1 MGQPVRRRDFITL
14 AGSAAAWPLAARANS
29 LAMPVIGFLG
39 SASPQSY
46 THVVTAFRQGLKQTG
61 YIEGRNIAIEFRWAQ
76 NEIGRLPALA
86 ADLVSRGVAV
96 IAASSTPASL
106 AAKAATTAIPIVFEI
121 GFDPV
126 DVGLV
131 ASLNQPGSNVTGV
144 TNLGVEV
151 AQKQLELLHE
161 LIPAATSMGFLVNL
175 ANRNMA
181 ERLLQDA
188 QRAARKLGLQLHVL
202 NASTEGDFDAVFE
215 RLVQLRPAALAIG
228 TETLF
233 VSRSRELGALTVHH
247 AIPASFALRE
257 FAIAGGLVSYGGSIT
272 DAHRLA
278 GFYVGRVLKGD
289 KPADLPVL
297 RATKMELVINLKTA
311 RTLGLTVP
319 LTLQAIADDVIE

>member
-1 MGQPVRRRDFITL
+1 MRRRDFITL
-14 AGSAAAWPLAARANS
+14 AGSAAAWPLGARANPF
-29 LAMPVIGFLG
+29 AMPVIGFLG

-61 YIEGRNIAIEFRWAQ
+61 YIEGQNIAIEFRWAQ
-76 NEIGRLPALA
+76 NEMGRLPALA
-86 ADLVSRGVAV
+86 ADLVSRDVAV
-96 IAASSTPASL
+96 IAASSTPASF
-106 AAKAATTAIPIVFEI
+106 AAKAATTTIPIVFEV

-161 LIPAATSMGFLVNL
+161 LIPAATSIAFLVNL
-175 ANRNMA
+175 ANRTMA
-181 ERLLQDA
+181 ERLSQDA

-202 NASTEGDFDAVFE
+202 NASTEGDFNAVFE
-215 RLVQLRPAALAIG
+215 RLVQLRPVALAIG

-233 VSRSRELGALTVHH
+233 VNRSRELGALTVRH

-257 FAIAGGLVSYGGSIT
+257 FAQAGGLVSYGGSIT

-319 LTLQAIADDVIE
+319 LTLQAIADEVIE

>member
-1 MGQPVRRRDFITL
+1 VRRRDFITL
-14 AGSAAAWPLAARANS
+14 AGSAAAWPLAAPANP

-46 THVVTAFRQGLKQTG
+46 THVVTAFRQGLKQAG
-61 YIEGRNIAIEFRWAQ
+61 YIEGQNIAIEFRWAQ
-76 NEIGRLPALA
+76 NEMGRLPALA

-96 IAASSTPASL
+96 IAASSTPASF
-106 AAKAATTAIPIVFEI
+106 AAKAATTTIPIVFEV
-121 GFDPV
+121 GFDRV

-161 LIPAATSMGFLVNL
+161 LIPAGTSMAFLVNL
-175 ANRNMA
+175 ANRTMA
-181 ERLLQDA
+181 ERLSQDA

-215 RLVQLRPAALAIG
+215 RLVQLRPVALAIG

-233 VSRSRELGALTVHH
+233 VNRSRELGALTVRH

-257 FAIAGGLVSYGGSIT
+257 FAQAGGLVSYGSSIT

-297 RATKMELVINLKTA
+297 RAAKMELVINLKTA

-319 LTLQAIADDVIE
+319 LTLQAIADEVIE

>member
-61 YIEGRNIAIEFRWAQ
+61 YIEGQNIAIEFRWAQ
-76 NEIGRLPALA
+76 NEMGRLPALA

-161 LIPAATSMGFLVNL
+161 LIPAATSMAFLVNL
-175 ANRNMA
+175 ANRTMA

-188 QRAARKLGLQLHVL
+188 QRAAHKLGLQLHVL
-202 NASTEGDFDAVFE
+202 NASTEGHFDAVFE
-215 RLVQLRPAALAIG
+215 RLVQLRTVALAIG

-311 RTLGLTVP
+311 KALGLDVPTTV
-319 LTLQAIADDVIE
+319 LARADEVIE

>member
-1 MGQPVRRRDFITL
+1 
-14 AGSAAAWPLAARANS
+14 
-29 LAMPVIGFLG
+29 
-39 SASPQSY
+39 
-46 THVVTAFRQGLKQTG
+46 
-61 YIEGRNIAIEFRWAQ
+61 
-76 NEIGRLPALA
+76 
-86 ADLVSRGVAV
+86 
-96 IAASSTPASL
+96 
-106 AAKAATTAIPIVFEI
+106 
-121 GFDPV
+121 
-126 DVGLV
+126 
-131 ASLNQPGSNVTGV
+131 
-144 TNLGVEV
+144 
-151 AQKQLELLHE
+151 
-161 LIPAATSMGFLVNL
+161 
-175 ANRNMA
+175 MA

-215 RLVQLRPAALAIG
+215 RLVQLRPVALAIG

-311 RTLGLTVP
+311 RTLGLNVP

>member
-1 MGQPVRRRDFITL
+1 VRRRDFITL
-14 AGSAAAWPLAARANS
+14 AGSAAAWPLAARANP
-29 LAMPVIGFLG
+29 LAMPVIGFLS

-46 THVVTAFRQGLKQTG
+46 THVVTAFRQGLKQAG
-61 YIEGRNIAIEFRWAQ
+61 YIEGENIAIEFRWAQ
-76 NEIGRLPALA
+76 NEMGRLPALA

-96 IAASSTPASL
+96 IAASSTPASF
-106 AAKAATTAIPIVFEI
+106 AAKAATTTVPIVFEV

-161 LIPAATSMGFLVNL
+161 LIPAATSMAFLVNL
-175 ANRNMA
+175 ANRTMA
-181 ERLLQDA
+181 ERLSQDA

-202 NASTEGDFDAVFE
+202 NASTEGDFDALFE
-215 RLVQLRPAALAIG
+215 RLVQLRPVALAIG

-233 VSRSRELGALTVHH
+233 VNRSRELGALTVRH

-257 FAIAGGLVSYGGSIT
+257 FALAGGLVSYGGSIT

>member
-1 MGQPVRRRDFITL
+1 VRRRDFITL
-14 AGSAAAWPLAARANS
+14 AGSAAAWPLAARANP

-46 THVVTAFRQGLKQTG
+46 THVVIAFRQGLKQAG
-61 YIEGRNIAIEFRWAQ
+61 YIEGQNIAIEFRWAQ
-76 NEIGRLPALA
+76 NEMGRLPALA

-96 IAASSTPASL
+96 IAASSTPASF
-106 AAKAATTAIPIVFEI
+106 AAKAATTTIPIVFEV

-161 LIPAATSMGFLVNL
+161 LLPAGTSIAFLVNL
-175 ANRNMA
+175 ANRTMA
-181 ERLLQDA
+181 ERLSQDA

-215 RLVQLRPAALAIG
+215 RLVQLRPVALAIG

-233 VSRSRELGALTVHH
+233 VNRSRELGALTVRH

-257 FAIAGGLVSYGGSIT
+257 FAQAGGLVSYGGSIT

-311 RTLGLTVP
+311 RTLGITVP
-319 LTLQAIADDVIE
+319 LTLQAIADEVIE

>member
-1 MGQPVRRRDFITL
+1 
-14 AGSAAAWPLAARANS
+14 
-29 LAMPVIGFLG
+29 MPVIGFLG

-46 THVVTAFRQGLKQTG
+46 THVVTAFRQGLKQAG
-61 YIEGRNIAIEFRWAQ
+61 YIEGQNIAIEFRWAQ
-76 NEIGRLPALA
+76 NEMGRLPALA

-96 IAASSTPASL
+96 IAASSTPASF
-106 AAKAATTAIPIVFEI
+106 AAKAATTTIPIVFEV

-161 LIPAATSMGFLVNL
+161 LIPAATSIAFLVNL
-175 ANRNMA
+175 ANRTMA
-181 ERLLQDA
+181 ERLSQDA

-215 RLVQLRPAALAIG
+215 RLVQLRPVALAIG

-233 VSRSRELGALTVHH
+233 VNRSRELGALTARH

-257 FAIAGGLVSYGGSIT
+257 FAQAGGLVSYGGSIT

-319 LTLQAIADDVIE
+319 PTLQAIADEVIE

>member
-1 MGQPVRRRDFITL
+1 
-14 AGSAAAWPLAARANS
+14 
-29 LAMPVIGFLG
+29 MPVIGFLG

-46 THVVTAFRQGLKQTG
+46 THVVTAFRQGLKQAG
-61 YIEGRNIAIEFRWAQ
+61 YIEGQNIAIEFRWAQ
-76 NEIGRLPALA
+76 NEMGRLPALA

-96 IAASSTPASL
+96 IAASSTPASF
-106 AAKAATTAIPIVFEI
+106 AAKAATTTIPIVFEV

-151 AQKQLELLHE
+151 AQKQLQLLHE
-161 LIPAATSMGFLVNL
+161 LIPAATSIAFLVNL
-175 ANRNMA
+175 ANRTMA
-181 ERLLQDA
+181 ERLSQDA
-188 QRAARKLGLQLHVL
+188 QTAARKLGLQLHVL
-202 NASTEGDFDAVFE
+202 NASTEGNFDAVFE
-215 RLVQLRPAALAIG
+215 RLVQLRPVALAIG

-233 VSRSRELGALTVHH
+233 VNRSRELGALTVRH

-257 FAIAGGLVSYGGSIT
+257 FAQAGGLVSYGGSIT

-297 RATKMELVINLKTA
+297 RAAKMELVINLKTA

-319 LTLQAIADDVIE
+319 LTLQAIADEVIE

>member
-1 MGQPVRRRDFITL
+1 VRRRDFITL
-14 AGSAAAWPLAARANS
+14 AGSAAAWPLAAPANP

-46 THVVTAFRQGLKQTG
+46 THVVTAFRQGLKQAG
-61 YIEGRNIAIEFRWAQ
+61 YIEGQNIAIEFRWAQ
-76 NEIGRLPALA
+76 NEMGRLPALA

-96 IAASSTPASL
+96 IAASSTPASF
-106 AAKAATTAIPIVFEI
+106 AAKAATTTIPIVFEV

-161 LIPAATSMGFLVNL
+161 LIPAATIIAFLVNL
-175 ANRNMA
+175 ANRTMA
-181 ERLLQDA
+181 ERLSQDA
-188 QRAARKLGLQLHVL
+188 QRAARQLGLQIHVL

-215 RLVQLRPAALAIG
+215 RLVQLRPVALAIS

-233 VSRSRELGALTVHH
+233 VNRTRELGALTARH

-257 FAIAGGLVSYGGSIT
+257 FAQAGGLVSYGGSIT

-297 RATKMELVINLKTA
+297 RATKMELAINLKTA

-319 LTLQAIADDVIE
+319 LTLQAIADEVIE

>member
-1 MGQPVRRRDFITL
+1 VRRRDFITL
-14 AGSAAAWPLAARANS
+14 AGSAAAWPLAARANP

-46 THVVTAFRQGLKQTG
+46 THVVTAFRQGLKQAG
-61 YIEGRNIAIEFRWAQ
+61 YIEGQNIAIEFRWAQ
-76 NEIGRLPALA
+76 NKMGRLPELA

-106 AAKAATTAIPIVFEI
+106 AAKAATTKIPIVFEV

-161 LIPAATSMGFLVNL
+161 LIPAATSMAFLVNL
-175 ANRNMA
+175 ANRTMG
-181 ERLLQDA
+181 ERLSQDA

-215 RLVQLRPAALAIG
+215 RLVQLRPVALAIG

-233 VSRSRELGALTVHH
+233 VNRSRELGALTARH

-257 FAIAGGLVSYGGSIT
+257 FSLAGGLVSYGGSIT

-278 GFYVGRVLKGD
+278 GLYVGRVLNGD

-297 RATKMELVINLKTA
+297 RATKMELVINLETA

-319 LTLQAIADDVIE
+319 LTLQAIADEVIE

>member
-1 MGQPVRRRDFITL
+1 VRRRDFITL
-14 AGSAAAWPLAARANS
+14 VGSAAAWPLAARANP
-29 LAMPVIGFLG
+29 LAMPVIGFLS

-46 THVVTAFRQGLKQTG
+46 THVVTAFRQGLKQAG
-61 YIEGRNIAIEFRWAQ
+61 YIEGQNIAIEFRWAQ
-76 NEIGRLPALA
+76 NEMGRLPELA

-106 AAKAATTAIPIVFEI
+106 AAKAATTKIPIVFEV

-161 LIPAATSMGFLVNL
+161 LIPAATSMAFLVNL
-175 ANRNMA
+175 ANRTMA
-181 ERLLQDA
+181 ERLSQDA
-188 QRAARKLGLQLHVL
+188 QSAARKLGLQLHVL

-215 RLVQLRPAALAIG
+215 RLVQLRPVALAIG

-233 VSRSRELGALTVHH
+233 VNRSRELGALTARH

-257 FAIAGGLVSYGGSIT
+257 FSLAGGLVSYGGSIT

-278 GFYVGRVLKGD
+278 GLYVGRVLNGD

-297 RATKMELVINLKTA
+297 RATKMELVINLETA
-311 RTLGLTVP
+311 RTLGLAVP
-319 LTLQAIADDVIE
+319 LTLQAIADEVIE

>member
-1 MGQPVRRRDFITL
+1 
-14 AGSAAAWPLAARANS
+14 
-29 LAMPVIGFLG
+29 MPVIGFLS

-46 THVVTAFRQGLKQTG
+46 THVVTAFRQGLKQAG
-61 YIEGRNIAIEFRWAQ
+61 YIEGQNIAIEFRWAQ
-76 NEIGRLPALA
+76 NEMGRLPELA

-96 IAASSTPASL
+96 IAASSTPASF
-106 AAKAATTAIPIVFEI
+106 AAKAATTTIPIVFEV

-161 LIPAATSMGFLVNL
+161 LIPAATSMAFLVNL
-175 ANRNMA
+175 ANRTMA
-181 ERLLQDA
+181 ERLSQDA

-202 NASTEGDFDAVFE
+202 NASRENDFDAVFE
-215 RLVQLRPAALAIG
+215 RLVQLRPVALAIG

-233 VSRSRELGALTVHH
+233 VNRSRELGALTVRHG
-247 AIPASFALRE
+247 IPASFALRE
-257 FAIAGGLVSYGGSIT
+257 FALAGGLVSYGGSIT

-278 GFYVGRVLKGD
+278 GFYVGRVLNGD

-319 LTLQAIADDVIE
+319 LTLQAIADEVIE

>member
-1 MGQPVRRRDFITL
+1 VRRRDFITL
-14 AGSAAAWPLAARANS
+14 AGSAAAWPLAARANP

-46 THVVTAFRQGLKQTG
+46 THVVTAFRQGLKQAG
-61 YIEGRNIAIEFRWAQ
+61 YIEDQNIAIEFRWAQ
-76 NEIGRLPALA
+76 NEMGRLPALA
-86 ADLVSRGVAV
+86 ADLVSRAVAV
-96 IAASSTPASL
+96 IAASSTPASF
-106 AAKAATTAIPIVFEI
+106 AAKAATTTIPIVFEV

-131 ASLNQPGSNVTGV
+131 ASLNQPGSNLTGV

-161 LIPAATSMGFLVNL
+161 LIPAATSMAFLVNL
-175 ANRNMA
+175 ANRTMG
-181 ERLLQDA
+181 ERLSQDA

-202 NASTEGDFDAVFE
+202 NASTEGDFDTVFE
-215 RLVQLRPAALAIG
+215 RLVQLRPVPLAIG

-233 VSRSRELGALTVHH
+233 VNRSRELGALTVRH

-257 FAIAGGLVSYGGSIT
+257 FALAGGLVSYGGSIT

-319 LTLQAIADDVIE
+319 LTLQAIADEVIE

>member
-1 MGQPVRRRDFITL
+1 VRRRDFITL
-14 AGSAAAWPLAARANS
+14 AGSAAAWPLAARANP
-29 LAMPVIGFLG
+29 AMPAIGFLG

-46 THVVTAFRQGLKQTG
+46 THVVTAFRQGLKQAG
-61 YIEGRNIAIEFRWAQ
+61 YIEGQNIAIEFRWAQ
-76 NEIGRLPALA
+76 NEMGRLPALA

-106 AAKAATTAIPIVFEI
+106 AAKAATTTIPIVFEV

-131 ASLNQPGSNVTGV
+131 TSLNQPGSNVTGV

-151 AQKQLELLHE
+151 AQKQLELLQE
-161 LIPAATSMGFLVNL
+161 LIPAATSMAFLANL
-175 ANRNMA
+175 ANRTMA
-181 ERLLQDA
+181 ERLSQDA

-215 RLVQLRPAALAIG
+215 RLVQLRPVSLAIG

-233 VSRSRELGALTVHH
+233 VNRSRELAALTVRH

-257 FAIAGGLVSYGGSIT
+257 FALAGGLVSYGGSIT

-319 LTLQAIADDVIE
+319 LTLQAIADEVIE

>member
-61 YIEGRNIAIEFRWAQ
+61 YIEGQNIAIEFRWAQ
-76 NEIGRLPALA
+76 NEMGRLPALA

-161 LIPAATSMGFLVNL
+161 LIPAATSMTFLVNL
-175 ANRNMA
+175 ANRTMA

-215 RLVQLRPAALAIG
+215 RLVQLRPVALAIG

-311 RTLGLTVP
+311 RALGLEVP
-319 LTLQAIADDVIE
+319 VTLLATADEVIE